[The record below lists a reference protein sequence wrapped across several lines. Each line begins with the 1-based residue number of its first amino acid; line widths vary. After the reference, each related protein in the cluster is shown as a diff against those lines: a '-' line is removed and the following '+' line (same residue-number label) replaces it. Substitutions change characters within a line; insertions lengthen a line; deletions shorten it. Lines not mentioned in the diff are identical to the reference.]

1 MDMTRL
7 LIVIPVYAFVVM
19 FLPSVEGM
27 QIVFDTLRTIDPDV
41 SIIVSVIAL
50 LLAGIGLWYMRRVMP
65 KWVMSAPRTAQILNM
80 ACLGMFISGIFDVF
94 QRISGRPTDVISLI
108 TVTFAFVIAEAV
120 FQAIDWRMNRKFD
133 ER

>member
-27 QIVFDTLRTIDPDV
+27 HVVFDALRKINPDV
-41 SIIVSVIAL
+41 SIIISVIAMVI
-50 LLAGIGLWYMRRVMP
+50 AGAGLWYLRGAIP
-65 KWVMSAPRTAQILNM
+65 KWVVSAPRTAQILNM

-94 QRISGRPTDVISLI
+94 QRLSGRSTDIVSLI
-108 TVTFAFVIAEAV
+108 TVTFAFVVAEAV
-120 FQAIDWRMNRKFD
+120 FQAVDWRLKRKFD
-133 ER
+133 EH